1 MPFLTKN
8 CQIFFLF
15 KFQLLKKSE
24 RCSIPCRL
32 FIDIVTWHNGALF
45 ERVQM
50 HDSSCHYLHWV
61 IDGCGW
67 ALIGASNMRP
77 VLVMRFEALDEGRLK
92 ENRELAEDR
101 LSRRIEE

>member
-1 MPFLTKN
+1 
-8 CQIFFLF
+8 
-15 KFQLLKKSE
+15 
-24 RCSIPCRL
+24 
-32 FIDIVTWHNGALF
+32 
-45 ERVQM
+45 M

-67 ALIGASNMRP
+67 ALIGASLIGASNMRP